1 MNLKDYQEFA
11 ALGILPATL
20 EREPIIGFALGLAGE
35 TGEVVDD
42 IKKQYFHG
50 RNIDVQH
57 TLEELGDVMWYV
69 VNIANQ
75 MGASLEEILDA
86 NAEKLRKRYPDMY
99 GQPTEGGKERV
110 FGFWPCS
117 GLREPGC
124 HVTYE
129 QGCNNCDRVGVI
141 EDSGWTKEE

>member
-42 IKKQYFHG
+42 IKKKYFHG

-69 VNIANQ
+69 ANVANQ

-117 GLREPGC
+117 GLREPGSHSTC
-124 HVTYE
+124 E
-129 QGCNNCDRVGVI
+129 QGCNNCVRVI
-141 EDSGWTKEE
+141 EDSGWAREE

>member
-42 IKKQYFHG
+42 VKKKYFHG

-69 VNIANQ
+69 ANIANQ

-86 NAEKLRKRYPDMY
+86 NVEKLRKRYPDMY

-117 GLREPGC
+117 RLQEPG
-124 HVTYE
+124 
-129 QGCNNCDRVGVI
+129 DRRASQVVH
-141 EDSGWTKEE
+141 DSGCTIEE

>member
-42 IKKQYFHG
+42 IKKKYFHG

-69 VNIANQ
+69 ANVANQ

-117 GLREPGC
+117 GLREPGS
-124 HVTYE
+124 HGTHE
-129 QGCNNCDRVGVI
+129 QGCNSCGQVI
-141 EDSGWTKEE
+141 EDSGWTREE